1 MRCMMYEI
9 TVFVNLRFRR
19 LIRKQEASGFKKK
32 LHSKDRF
39 RKPAFLA
46 KNAQHVWTQGL
57 NLLLFTIRVA
67 FAIVVS

>member
-9 TVFVNLRFRR
+9 TVFVNLRFRP
-19 LIRKQEASGFKKK
+19 LIRKQEASGFKKNST
-32 LHSKDRF
+32 LRIVFGNLRF
-39 RKPAFLA
+39 CPKTPS
-46 KNAQHVWTQGL
+46 TCGQGL